1 MKSKPA
7 LAKGT
12 RDFNSIQLYK
22 RNYIV
27 EKIKDS
33 FLKFGFNP
41 IETPSFE
48 KSSTLL
54 GKYGDEGDRLIFKIL
69 RSGDFLKELDN
80 NDLTDRDITKIS
92 SKISDKALRYDLT
105 VPFARYVV
113 QNQNEINFPFKRF
126 QIQPVWRA
134 DRPQRGRFREFLQC
148 DADVIGSNSIYQ
160 EIEFIQLFDK
170 IFESLNLN
178 GTTIKLNS
186 RKILIGLSEILGC
199 KDKFKDLTIA
209 LDKIDKIG
217 IDSMSKE
224 LKSKGFTQKSI
235 DTIIKIISF
244 SGDFDKT
251 ISFLKSNFK
260 NSEIGIEGVVDMEFI
275 YSTIKKL
282 KLNSSILSF
291 DLSLA
296 RGIDYYTGVIFEVSA
311 PKTVSIGSIAGGGRY
326 DNLTEIFGLSNM
338 SGIGVSFGLDRI
350 YMVLDELGLFP
361 NIKSNA
367 VKVLFL
373 NFGDKS
379 SLYSMEAMSEL
390 RQNNISTELYPDN
403 LSIKKQLS
411 YANKN
416 KIPFVVFVGDDEL
429 KSKKYTLKEMNTGD
443 QELLTISE
451 LINKLA

>member
-1 MKSKPA
+1 MKNRPA
-7 LAKGT
+7 LPKGT

-22 RNYIV
+22 RNYII
-27 EKIKDS
+27 EKIRDN

-48 KSSTLL
+48 RSSTLL

-69 RSGDFLKELDN
+69 RSGDFLKKLDN
-80 NDLTDRDITKIS
+80 DDFSDKNSAEIA

-113 QNQNEINFPFKRF
+113 QNQNEINLPFKRF

-148 DADVIGSNSIYQ
+148 DADVIGSKSLYQ

-170 IFESLNLN
+170 IFESLNIN
-178 GTTIKLNS
+178 GAIIKLNS

-217 IDSMSKE
+217 IDSMIKE
-224 LKSKGFTQKSI
+224 LKSKGFKQKSI
-235 DTIIKIISF
+235 DTIIEIISF

-260 NSEIGIEGVVDMEFI
+260 KSEIGMEGVVDMEFI
-275 YSTIKKL
+275 YSVIKKL
-282 KLNSSILSF
+282 KLKSSILSF

-350 YMVLDELGLFP
+350 YMVLDELDLFP
-361 NIKSNA
+361 NIKSSA

-373 NFGDKS
+373 NFGDKN
-379 SLYSMEAMSEL
+379 SLYSMEAMSKL

-403 LSIKKQLS
+403 LSIKKQLG

-429 KSKKYTLKEMNTGD
+429 KSKKYSVKEMNTGD